1 MEDFKLVAVKC
12 KSCGSGLVVE
22 VNDNITYCTSCGNG
36 FEIIEGELKPIEINF
51 AAAAIRSDGEM
62 IYKPFW
68 LVKSKI
74 DILERKASGSFIR
87 NLFGGTDKSSGD
99 IVFYIPA
106 FYCHLDSLKNLS
118 TQFTAKHP
126 VASPQKYNAKLVGFA
141 YGKEDAKKLS
151 EFIFISLEAEK
162 SDTIKTFKYNMQF
175 DSLEILG
182 VPFYKLP
189 DGKLKDGVLGIVI

>member
-1 MEDFKLVAVKC
+1 VSDFKLVAVNC
-12 KSCGSGLVVE
+12 KNCDSGLVVE
-22 VNDNITYCTSCGNG
+22 VNDNITYCTSCGSG
-36 FEIIEGELKPIEINF
+36 FEIIENELKPIEINF
-51 AAAAIRSDGEM
+51 AAAAIRSEGEL

-68 LVKSKI
+68 LIKSHVE
-74 DILERKASGSFIR
+74 ILERKASGAFIR

-106 FYCHLDSLKNLS
+106 FYCSLDSMKNLA

-162 SDTIKTFKYNMQF
+162 SDTMKTFKYKMQF
-175 DSLEILG
+175 NSLEILG
-182 VPFYKLP
+182 VPFYKLS
-189 DGKLKDGVLGIVI
+189 DSRLKDGILGIQI